1 MGAFVYHRPET
12 VDDALALLAEH
23 GFDAKVLAGGQSLI
37 PMMSAGL
44 ADPAVVVDINA
55 VPGLGAVEVTGS
67 GGEGERQRAGG
78 RGSLVRIGALARHR
92 DLEHAGPAVGRAA
105 PLLPAAAGFIAHAA
119 IRNRGTFVGSLV
131 HADPSAEWPAV
142 ALALDAEIRLR
153 SVRGE
158 RVVAVSDFLLGP
170 MTTAIEPDELA
181 VEVSLVA
188 AGSPSGVSVQELAY
202 RDGDYAVVG
211 VAAQVTG
218 SGERVDDCRI
228 VAFGVD
234 ATPVR
239 ASAAEALLRDAG
251 RAGLDAAAR
260 LARQAAQPMSD
271 ATASADYRSEMI
283 SVLCRRALHE
293 AFHRNSTM

>member
-271 ATASADYRSEMI
+271 ATASADYRSDMI

-293 AFHRNSTM
+293 AFHRNSTI

>member
-1 MGAFVYHRPET
+1 
-12 VDDALALLAEH
+12 
-23 GFDAKVLAGGQSLI
+23 
-37 PMMSAGL
+37 
-44 ADPAVVVDINA
+44 
-55 VPGLGAVEVTGS
+55 
-67 GGEGERQRAGG
+67 
-78 RGSLVRIGALARHR
+78 VRIGALARHR

-271 ATASADYRSEMI
+271 ATASADYRSDMI

-293 AFHRNSTM
+293 AFHRNSTI

>member
-44 ADPAVVVDINA
+44 ADPAVVIDINTL
-55 VPGLGAVEVTGS
+55 PGLDVVEVTGS
-67 GGEGERQRAGG
+67 RVG
-78 RGSLVRIGALARHR
+78 IGALVRHR
-92 DLEHAGPAVGRAA
+92 DLEHADPAVERAA
-105 PLLPAAAGFIAHAA
+105 PLLPAAAGFISHAA

-170 MTTAIEPDELA
+170 MTTTIEPDELA

-188 AGSPSGVSVQELAY
+188 TGSPSGVSVHELAY

-239 ASAAEALLRDAG
+239 ASAAEALVRDAS
-251 RAGLDAAAR
+251 RAGLEDAAR
-260 LARQAAQPMSD
+260 LAQHAAQPMSD
-271 ATASADYRSEMI
+271 AIASADYRSDMI

-293 AFHRNSTM
+293 AFERHFTI